1 MIRFRYRMAEKQKMF
16 SRFPRGC
23 VRIFRGYFLGA
34 GWKRG
39 RLVMAEVDFF
49 FENGMLTLGNYLDF
63 LLRIVMAMVCGGLVG
78 LEREKRLKNA
88 GLRTHII
95 VAIASCLM
103 MVVSKYGFMD
113 VVGIEGLRL
122 SADASRIAHGVV
134 SAIGFLGAGVIFVR
148 RESVVGLT
156 TAAGLWATVGIG
168 ITIGAGMYSVGLF
181 TTLMILLI
189 QWALHGKH
197 AKSHSQN
204 SGSITS
210 NITKHGITVE
220 ELSNYLDKYE
230 VSLREMSLCKDED
243 GCLIAKAE
251 VLFRPDDSILDL
263 MKAFEDSKYV
273 DSVEVYPT
281 L

>member
-1 MIRFRYRMAEKQKMF
+1 MI
-16 SRFPRGC
+16 
-23 VRIFRGYFLGA
+23 
-34 GWKRG
+34 
-39 RLVMAEVDFF
+39 EVNSF
-49 FENGMLTLGNYLDF
+49 FENGILGLTNYLDF
-63 LLRIVMAMVCGGLVG
+63 LLRIVMAMLCGGLVG

-103 MVVSKYGFMD
+103 MIVSKYGFMD

-122 SADASRIAHGVV
+122 SADASRVAHGVV
-134 SAIGFLGAGVIFVR
+134 SAIGFLGAGVIFVK

-168 ITIGAGMYSVGLF
+168 ITIGAGMYSIGLF
-181 TTLMILLI
+181 ATALILFV
-189 QWALHGKH
+189 QWALHGRH

-210 NITKHGITVE
+210 NITKHGITIAQ
-220 ELSNYLDKYE
+220 LTQYMDKYE
-230 VSLREMSLCKDED
+230 VALKEMAITRDED
-243 GCLIAKAE
+243 GCSIVKAE
-251 VLFRPDDSILDL
+251 VLFKPDDSIIEL
-263 MKAFEDSKYV
+263 MTEFEKSPYV
-273 DSVEVYPT
+273 DSIEVYPT